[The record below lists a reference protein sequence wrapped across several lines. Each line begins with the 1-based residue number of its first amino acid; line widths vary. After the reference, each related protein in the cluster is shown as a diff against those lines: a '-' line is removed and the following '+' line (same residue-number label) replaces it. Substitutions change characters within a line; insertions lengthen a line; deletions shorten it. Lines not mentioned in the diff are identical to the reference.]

1 MSELRQRRKNDNN
14 VDGSANEA
22 KTKML
27 AETSSSSASQLEA
40 ENDMLRERI
49 AQLERQSTV
58 RAQESH
64 RDSSEEEESNDET
77 EPEMTEEEAAA
88 EAVAFARAAAQLNPE
103 QKLGKVDLFFL
114 WFGGLMVVGAL
125 LFIFNRMGRMLYR
138 AYVVGE

>member
-1 MSELRQRRKNDNN
+1 M
-14 VDGSANEA
+14 
-22 KTKML
+22 

-64 RDSSEEEESNDET
+64 RDSSEEEESNDES